1 MYRKEYN
8 YNVTNKKLEME
19 TIKNYVENIINNM
32 KNNNRLFEL
41 VSKDSNRMKQQVLV
55 NVKSVVKSGELRLT
69 EEDKK
74 DSNVLSTDEI
84 EYVYSLV
91 DEIVYSK

>member
-1 MYRKEYN
+1 
-8 YNVTNKKLEME
+8 ME

-32 KNNNRLFEL
+32 KKNNRLFEI
-41 VSKDSNRMKQQVLV
+41 VSKDSNRMKQQVLT
-55 NVKSVVKSGELRLT
+55 NVKTSVKSGELRLT
-69 EEDKK
+69 EEDTK

-91 DEIVYSK
+91 DEMVYSK

>member
-1 MYRKEYN
+1 
-8 YNVTNKKLEME
+8 ME

-32 KNNNRLFEL
+32 KKNNRLFEL
-41 VSKDSNRMKQQVLV
+41 VSKDSNRMKQQVLT
-55 NVKSVVKSGELRLT
+55 NVKTSVKSGELRLT
-69 EEDKK
+69 KEDTT

>member
-1 MYRKEYN
+1 
-8 YNVTNKKLEME
+8 ME

-32 KNNNRLFEL
+32 KKNNRLFEI
-41 VSKDSNRMKQQVLV
+41 VSKDSNRMKQQVLT
-55 NVKSVVKSGELRLT
+55 NVKTSVKEGELRLT
-69 EEDKK
+69 KEDTT

-91 DEIVYSK
+91 DELVYSK